1 MPLTRLKDEYLEH
14 DGVRFLM
21 ADENGGTVACKVS
34 HEALRD
40 HANRVRSSGTDGVV
54 FETYREII
62 EQIASDAYD
71 AERPFDKDG
80 QILVTS
86 EALARVTRSA

>member
-1 MPLTRLKDEYLEH
+1 MRHFEIMPIAHTHSEQI
-14 DGVRFLM
+14 
-21 ADENGGTVACKVS
+21 
-34 HEALRD
+34 
-40 HANRVRSSGTDGVV
+40 V

-71 AERPFDKDG
+71 AEGPFDQDG
-80 QILVTS
+80 RILVTS